1 MDTIRDKQNIVIC
14 CKTFNFASTNY
25 IYNHN
30 PMKVLQNDFKHT
42 LKGLTDAERKKFNG
56 STILITGCAGFLGYY
71 LMQFLSAEAEEL
83 GIRKVIGLDN
93 FMLGE
98 PQWVK
103 KLAENPKVEVRKFD
117 IIKDNITDVEGA
129 GEADLIIHMA
139 SIASPMFYR
148 KYPIETLDANI
159 WGLRSLL
166 DFYAVRNVR
175 GFLFF
180 SSSELYGDPDAAHVP
195 TSEDYN
201 GNVCATGPRAC
212 YDESKRFGETM
223 CMLFA
228 KKYQMPIGVARPF
241 NNYGPG
247 MRVGDKRVPADFA
260 LAVMQNRDIEILSNG
275 TPTRTF
281 CYIADSV
288 CGYIKILLHGE
299 YDYFNIGIETPE
311 ISIAQL
317 AEIYVK
323 AGRDIFGYTGQV
335 RYAVSEDKEYLTNN
349 PQRRCPNIDKARRL
363 LGYNPTISVEEGVA
377 RFLQYL
383 KESNQEEYSW

>member
-1 MDTIRDKQNIVIC
+1 MNILC
-14 CKTFNFASTNY
+14 
-25 IYNHN
+25 
-30 PMKVLQNDFKHT
+30 NDIQHT
-42 LKGLTDAERKKFNG
+42 LNGLTPEERAKFKD
-56 STILITGCAGFLGYY
+56 STVLITGCAGFLGYY
-71 LMQFLSAEAEEL
+71 MMQFFAAKAEEL
-83 GIRKVIGLDN
+83 EIKQIIGLDN
-93 FMLGE
+93 FMLGQ
-98 PQWVK
+98 PGWIK
-103 KLAENPKVEVRKFD
+103 KLEENPRVTLRKFD
-117 IIKDNITDVEGA
+117 IIKDSIADIERA
-129 GEADLIIHMA
+129 AEADFIIHMA

-166 DFYAVRNVR
+166 DFYATRSIR

-180 SSSELYGDPDAAHVP
+180 SSSELYGDPDPEHVP

-228 KKYQMPIGVARPF
+228 QKYGMPIGVARPF

-247 MRVGDKRVPADFA
+247 MRIGDKRVPADFA

-288 CGYIKILLHGE
+288 CGYFKILLHGS
-299 YDYFNIGIETPE
+299 YDFFNIGIEKPE
-311 ISIAQL
+311 ITIAQL

-323 AGRDIFGYTGQV
+323 AGKDIFGYTGQV
-335 RYAVSEDKEYLTNN
+335 KYAVSEDKEYLTNN
-349 PQRRCPNIDKARRL
+349 PQRRCPKIDKARRL
-363 LGYNPTISVEEGVA
+363 LGYNPTIHVEEGVA

-383 KESNQEEYSW
+383 KESEEGEYKW